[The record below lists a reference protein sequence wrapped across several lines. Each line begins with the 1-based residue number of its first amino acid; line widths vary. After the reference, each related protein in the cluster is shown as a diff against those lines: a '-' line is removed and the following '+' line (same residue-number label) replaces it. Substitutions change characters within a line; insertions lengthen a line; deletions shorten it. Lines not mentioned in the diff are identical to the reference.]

1 MITVVDYEAGNLTS
15 VETAL
20 RFLKADFRISS
31 DPETVLSSDKV
42 IFPGVG
48 EARHA
53 MGVLTSRGLDEALK
67 GFAATGKPLFG
78 ICLGCQILQDHSEER
93 DVDLLGLIPG
103 DVKHFSV
110 IPGFKVPQI
119 GWNTVIHD
127 DSVLFDGIPQDSSFY
142 FVHSYYLST
151 TLSDGS
157 DSPWVCGRSEYG
169 IPFAAAVHRD
179 NVWATQFHPEKSG
192 PKGLKLL
199 SNFVK
204 KVGC

>member
-20 RFLKADFRISS
+20 RHLGADYMVSS
-31 DPETVLSSDKV
+31 DPEMILKSDKV

-53 MGVLTSRGLDEALK
+53 MGVLISRGIDEALIR
-67 GFAATGKPLFG
+67 FASTGNPLFG
-78 ICLGCQILQDHSEER
+78 ICLGCQILQDFSEER
-93 DVDLLGLIPG
+93 NTDLLGLIPG
-103 DVKHFSV
+103 DVRHFPSDM
-110 IPGFKVPQI
+110 GLKVPQI
-119 GWNTVIHD
+119 GWNTVSHD
-127 DSVLFDGIPQDSSFY
+127 SSILFDGIPQESSFY

-151 TLSDGS
+151 KLSDGS
-157 DSPWVCGRSEYG
+157 DSPWVSGRSDYG
-169 IPFAAAVHRD
+169 ITFAAAIHRD

-199 SNFVK
+199 QNFISRVN
-204 KVGC
+204 

>member
-20 RFLKADFRISS
+20 KYLETEFRVSS
-31 DPETVLSSDKV
+31 DPEVVLRSDKV

-53 MGVLTSRGLDEALK
+53 MGILKERGLDEALVT
-67 GFAATGKPLFG
+67 FASSGKPLFG

-93 DVDLLGLIPG
+93 DCRLLGLIPG
-103 DVKHFSV
+103 DVKLFPSDR
-110 IPGFKVPQI
+110 GLKVPQI
-119 GWNTVIHD
+119 GWNTVSHD
-127 DSVLFDGIPQDSSFY
+127 GSKLFEGIDQESSFY
-142 FVHSYYLST
+142 FVHSYYLSVK
-151 TLSDGS
+151 LSDGS
-157 DSPWVCGRSEYG
+157 DSPWIAGRSDYG
-169 IPFAAAVHRD
+169 IPFAAAIHRD

-199 SNFVK
+199 RNFVERIE
-204 KVGC
+204 

>member
-1 MITVVDYEAGNLTS
+1 MICVVDYEAGNMRS

-20 RFLKADFRISS
+20 HHLGADFRISGR
-31 DPETVLSSDKV
+31 PEDVLAADKV

-48 EARHA
+48 EARQA
-53 MGVLTSRGLDEALK
+53 MGVLSSAGLDDALRE
-67 GFAATGKPLFG
+67 FAATGKPLFG

-93 DVDLLGLIPG
+93 DTDLLGLIPG
-103 DVKHFSV
+103 NVRLFPRSE
-110 IPGFKVPQI
+110 GCKVPQI
-119 GWNTVIHD
+119 GWNTVTHD
-127 DSVLFDGIPQDSSFY
+127 GSVLFDGIPQDSSFY

-151 TLSDGS
+151 ALVDGS

-169 IPFAAAVHRD
+169 IPFAAAVHRE

-199 SNFVK
+199 SNFIE
-204 KVGC
+204 KVGS